1 MSTKVFVGNLAFRTT
16 DQALQEAFSKYGK
29 VKSGVI
35 ITRGRR
41 SLGYGFVEFSTTE
54 EAEASVQGMNRA
66 ELFSRTIKVELA
78 KDPADRSVPTE
89 GEPGPARRRSR
100 SFRRERAPRSESNTT
115 PPAERTYNANEGDGE
130 ERAPRRKRLPPKK
143 TTSGGTSTTTTTST
157 SESAHAKLPPR
168 EKVPSKTT
176 LFVANLP
183 FSVDDDNLKAIF
195 ADTKVKAAHVV
206 RTRTGRSRGYGFVEF
221 ENEADQ
227 QAALT
232 SKHGKPVPTGGDK
245 EPKERT
251 ISVSISNS
259 ATSTTPDG
267 PADAETTS

>member
-29 VKSGVI
+29 VKAGVI

-54 EAEASVQGMNRA
+54 EAEASVQHLNRS

-78 KDPADRSVPTE
+78 KDPADRSAPTE
-89 GEPGPARRRSR
+89 GGEPGPARRRR
-100 SFRRERAPRSESNTT
+100 RAPHSDSNTS
-115 PPAERTYNANEGDGE
+115 PPPDSAERTYHSHEGDDGE
-130 ERAPRRKRLPPKK
+130 GRAPRRKRLQVKRVPAD
-143 TTSGGTSTTTTTST
+143 GTATTTTTGET
-157 SESAHAKLPPR
+157 HAKLPPR

-195 ADTKVKAAHVV
+195 ADSKVKAAHVV

-227 QAALT
+227 QEALKT
-232 SKHGKPVPTGGDK
+232 KNGKTVPTGGDK
-245 EPKERT
+245 EPKERA

-259 ATSTTPDG
+259 ATSTSP
-267 PADAETTS
+267 PEADATS